1 MAFPPDPSEITL
13 PWRAKSTTAR
23 ARRSETKGAK
33 NEGGRVTPMS
43 GAGRQKGDY
52 TTAAFRTEDKYT
64 DAASYT
70 LKRSVLDKIEREA
83 LHTPPC
89 LMPKLRVTIQGK
101 TYWVIREEDGL
112 ALGLGG
118 EDGTQ

>member
-1 MAFPPDPSEITL
+1 MTTPLL
-13 PWRAKSTTAR
+13 PWAKRSTTSR

-52 TTAAFRTEDKYT
+52 RNGRFRTEDKYT

-70 LKRSVLDKIEREA
+70 LKRSTLDKIEAEA
-83 LHTPPC
+83 IGTPPV

-101 TYWVIREEDGL
+101 TYWVMREVDCL
-112 ALGLGG
+112 ALGLG
-118 EDGTQ
+118 EE